1 MKQKKIYVKI
11 ATNSIKLPT
20 MQHLHMKVLTMCL
33 GMFYDIQM
41 GEKDIRTRKERSRPD
56 IHIQIKVTAQSM

>member
-1 MKQKKIYVKI
+1 
-11 ATNSIKLPT
+11 
-20 MQHLHMKVLTMCL
+20 MKVLTMCL
-33 GMFYDIQM
+33 CMFYDIQM

>member
-1 MKQKKIYVKI
+1 
-11 ATNSIKLPT
+11 
-20 MQHLHMKVLTMCL
+20 MCL

-41 GEKDIRTRKERSRPD
+41 GGEKDIRTRKERSRPD

>member
-1 MKQKKIYVKI
+1 
-11 ATNSIKLPT
+11 
-20 MQHLHMKVLTMCL
+20 MKVLTICAYL

-56 IHIQIKVTAQSM
+56 IHIQIKVTLLRVCDIGIN